1 MKNKKANNNN
11 NEKEEE
17 DKLKKIKNDL
27 ANLNET

>member
-27 ANLNET
+27 TNLNET

>member
-27 ANLNET
+27 ANLNES